1 VALCSLE
8 GSPRRSL
15 TISGGYGEGE
25 TPLPIPNRAVKPL
38 SADGTWLARAWESRS
53 PPVYLSASPA
63 RRRGSLLFVPA
74 VGRSRPGRAA
84 EPHPIRRDS
93 RACRVPAGCV
103 ICRSASQRQ
112 RRPASSRPQG
122 ADRTSGVMQCCGR
135 ASTAPGRRGAG
146 ERHDCVRCGWDARVS
161 TSSWA
166 SSSVGSRSRAARAR
180 STARWTARSEACGC
194 GLRQNTCSYGA
205 SAIGWNGRT
214 AALPGLALSR
224 IGPVER
230 KTWRGLARLIAERVF
245 VSGGSDGPFGAGSG
259 CGRVGV

>member
-1 VALCSLE
+1 MVLCSLE
-8 GSPRRSL
+8 GSPRWSL
-15 TISGGYGEGE
+15 TTSGGYGEGE

-63 RRRGSLLFVPA
+63 HGGARCC
-74 VGRSRPGRAA
+74 SRPAGAGGGCA

-93 RACRVPAGCV
+93 RACRAPAGCV

-112 RRPASSRPQG
+112 RRPASSRLQG
-122 ADRTSGVMQCCGR
+122 ADRTSGEMQCCGR

-146 ERHDCVRCGWDARVS
+146 ERHDGVRCGWDARAS

-166 SSSVGSRSRAARAR
+166 SSSIGSRSRAARAR

-205 SAIGWNGRT
+205 AAVGWNGGGPASSLSDRHLIGAVGRR
-214 AALPGLALSR
+214 AAINVAMR
-224 IGPVER
+224 
-230 KTWRGLARLIAERVF
+230 IAERVF
-245 VSGGSDGPFGAGSG
+245 VFGGFHGRFAAGSG
-259 CGRVGV
+259 RGRVWV